1 MARGRPAPNPTCVCG
16 HSRHHHL
23 RQGRY
28 TATSCDVVEPTTGAC
43 TCKQFK
49 IPAPAGLTTPA
60 ESIARAQEV
69 IDDARAVL
77 PTDPFAHVRKV
88 VDEGV
93 SSFMRERLDQQPPFD
108 PTISYGDSCPSPTA
122 KGRHDRCGLFASPQ
136 RCTPDTCMMRDAV
149 DDPPPTSDEVHG
161 GVQISARWWECSS
174 CHDAVDVGAGGM
186 GAAHTHQLFEC
197 PKRAGHT
204 PSPSEALRLNIV
216 DGMPSRLPA
225 PATLPVPPPPPTVYE
240 PPPPPPPS
248 AARAERLRL
257 LDQIEQA
264 EAYHASLGRAYQ
276 VENEKL
282 GAAIAS
288 ERAASRMLIDARRS
302 LDEAREQLARSIGA
316 HQVLPVS
323 VSAETLRLASQGS

>member
-1 MARGRPAPNPTCVCG
+1 MARGRPAPNPTCACG
-16 HSRHHHL
+16 HSRSHHL
-23 RQGRY
+23 KQGSY
-28 TATSCDVVEPTTGAC
+28 TAKGCFVDEPTTGRC
-43 TCKQFK
+43 TCTQFK
-49 IPAPAGLTTPA
+49 LPAPAGLTTPA

-69 IDDARAVL
+69 IDDARAAL
-77 PTDPFAHVRKV
+77 PIVERPASIDAFDYARNA
-88 VDEGV
+88 VDESVAAWVRGDDPPPP
-93 SSFMRERLDQQPPFD
+93 SFMREQLDQQPVLAPD
-108 PTISYGDSCPSPTA
+108 E
-122 KGRHDRCGLFASPQ
+122 HDGWQLSL
-136 RCTPDTCMMRDAV
+136 
-149 DDPPPTSDEVHG
+149 
-161 GVQISARWWECSS
+161 RWWECSR
-174 CHDAVDVGAGGM
+174 CHDVVDVAALGK

-197 PKRAGHT
+197 PMREGHT
-204 PSPSEALRLNIV
+204 PTNAERRGLDERGIVSPGSTVLAR
-216 DGMPSRLPA
+216 MPA